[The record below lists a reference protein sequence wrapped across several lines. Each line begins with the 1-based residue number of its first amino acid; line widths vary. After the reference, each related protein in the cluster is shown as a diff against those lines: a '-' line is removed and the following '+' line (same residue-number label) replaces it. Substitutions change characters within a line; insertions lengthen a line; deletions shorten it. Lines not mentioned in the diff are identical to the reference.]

1 MSNLKFAKTHN
12 LVAFLEKPEESNGFE
27 GIIDFLNAS
36 SIRYALTIQAL
47 VDGKK
52 VIVTKTSVRR
62 ALQLKDVEGT
72 EFLPNATI
80 FVELKEWGMKILH
93 KSLHSIKLSFRLN
106 GNFLSIQ
113 FCNALVLRLLPGINL
128 VALWPQLSS
137 V

>member
-1 MSNLKFAKTHN
+1 MSNLKFAETYN
-12 LVAFLEKPEESNGFE
+12 LVAFLEKHEESDGFE

-62 ALQLKDVEGT
+62 ALQLKDAE
-72 EFLPNATI
+72 
-80 FVELKEWGMKILH
+80 
-93 KSLHSIKLSFRLN
+93 
-106 GNFLSIQ
+106 
-113 FCNALVLRLLPGINL
+113 VLRLLLGTNS

-137 V
+137 VLRQTKNSTFQ